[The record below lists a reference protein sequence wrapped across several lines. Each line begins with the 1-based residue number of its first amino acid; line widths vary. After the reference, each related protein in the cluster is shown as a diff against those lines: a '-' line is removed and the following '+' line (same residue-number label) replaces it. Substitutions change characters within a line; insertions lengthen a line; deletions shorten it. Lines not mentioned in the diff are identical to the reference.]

1 MVSDEKCLLVSNPD
15 VCLDGVTSFSD
26 YWTNSIIFFSFGS
39 SMWMSTVPARIVLDV
54 IVSLSDSMISYYSDV
69 AKRQLEKDI
78 PAQWFGDSTAA
89 KQEATMANYDSN
101 DMMFLTLVW
110 LKKTLCATSLKCN
123 ASTTSTVCRVWT
135 STESTRLARMF
146 ASQVAWYKMT
156 TIYPVL
162 LMVIPSPRC
171 WRSISR
177 KLSS

>member
-1 MVSDEKCLLVSNPD
+1 MSGWSHELFWLLD
-15 VCLDGVTSFSD
+15 KLIHILEF
-26 YWTNSIIFFSFGS
+26 WFFSTT
-39 SMWMSTVPARIVLDV
+39 MRMSTISYCIRCDTIM
-54 IVSLSDSMISYYSDV
+54 SLSDSMISYYSDV

-78 PAQWFGDSTAA
+78 PAQWFWDSTAA

-162 LMVIPSPRC
+162 LIVIPSPRC

-177 KLSS
+177 MLGKVSDE